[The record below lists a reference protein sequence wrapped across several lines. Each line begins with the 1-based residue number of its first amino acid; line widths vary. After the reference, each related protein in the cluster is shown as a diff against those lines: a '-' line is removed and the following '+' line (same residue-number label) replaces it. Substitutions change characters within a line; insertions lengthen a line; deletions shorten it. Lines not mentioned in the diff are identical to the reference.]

1 MKCTSALKGLDEKKD
16 RRKELREAFQV
27 EDDRFADKDV
37 LVFDDLFRSGET
49 LREVTRT
56 LIEQGHVA
64 RVYILTLTKTR
75 KKK

>member
-1 MKCTSALKGLDEKKD
+1 MKSTSVLKGINDKRD
-16 RRKELREAFQV
+16 RRKEVREAFRV
-27 EDDRFADKDV
+27 KDERFADKDV

-49 LREVTRT
+49 LREVVRT

-75 KKK
+75 KKR